1 LKEPERKKGRA
12 GKVILWIFLVLVLAV
27 LIGGGV
33 LYYKYPELCIEKY
46 NCCKAEIKR
55 VIFKQVPA
63 AAEKT
68 ESNAAP
74 VVAEKTE
81 DKVVPAV
88 LEKKAEDKSVPA
100 GVEKPESKVAPAA
113 AEKVGSISGDR
124 N

>member
-1 LKEPERKKGRA
+1 MF
-12 GKVILWIFLVLVLAV
+12 LWIFLILVLAV

-68 ESNAAP
+68 E
-74 VVAEKTE
+74 

-88 LEKKAEDKSVPA
+88 PEKKAEDKSVPA